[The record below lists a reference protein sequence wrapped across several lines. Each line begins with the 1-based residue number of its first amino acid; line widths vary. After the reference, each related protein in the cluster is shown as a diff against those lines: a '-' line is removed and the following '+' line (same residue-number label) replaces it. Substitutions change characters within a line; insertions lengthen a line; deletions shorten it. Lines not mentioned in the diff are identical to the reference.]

1 MSASLGMNYI
11 AEGVESPAD
20 GAFVRKVGCIH
31 AQGWAI
37 ARLLDYQTLRQGA
50 EVQM

>member
-1 MSASLGMNYI
+1 MNYI

-37 ARLLDYQTLRQGA
+37 ARLFDYQTLRQGA